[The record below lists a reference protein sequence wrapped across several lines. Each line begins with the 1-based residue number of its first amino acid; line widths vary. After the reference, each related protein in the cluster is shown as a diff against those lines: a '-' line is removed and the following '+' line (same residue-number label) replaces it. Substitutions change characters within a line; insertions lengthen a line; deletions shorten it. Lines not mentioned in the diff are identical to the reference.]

1 MTGEIHHVRGRL
13 RVRLEQLKRNDER
26 ARAVKNDIATARG
39 ITSVEVNV
47 LTGSLLVYYDPKL
60 LTADAV
66 LATIRDRGKLRL
78 ESPRPQ
84 AGRPVLQT
92 KITDAMLW
100 WAVEKLLERSV
111 PLVIGAL
118 L

>member
-1 MTGEIHHVRGRL
+1 MIGEIHHVRGRL
-13 RVRLEQLKRNDER
+13 RVRTPELKRNDEK
-26 ARAVKNDIATARG
+26 ARAVQQTIATERG
-39 ITSVEVNV
+39 IRSVEVNV

-60 LTADAV
+60 LNAEAV

-78 ESPRPQ
+78 ERARTQVARPALQ
-84 AGRPVLQT
+84 ARVA
-92 KITDAMLW
+92 DAMLW
-100 WAVEKLLERSV
+100 WAVEKVVERSV